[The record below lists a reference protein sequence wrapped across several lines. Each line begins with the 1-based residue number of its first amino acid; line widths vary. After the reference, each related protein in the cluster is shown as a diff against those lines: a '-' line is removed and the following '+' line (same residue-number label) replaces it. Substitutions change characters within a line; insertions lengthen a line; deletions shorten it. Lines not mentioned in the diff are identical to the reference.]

1 MKMAWTSWPWM
12 PRLSI
17 PEGWRSLRA
26 LVVLVAVVVV
36 LAAAGVGA
44 WLWSSS
50 RTSAAMAAYAVALA
64 RVHDTRGAP
73 PSPEARSAAIQT
85 LETTLSTY
93 PSAPAAG
100 NAAYEL
106 GNLRYAGGDFPRAR
120 AAYQIAVGQSPSP
133 TLRTMARA
141 GIGYAWEAEKNYA
154 SASQAYRDALGPLK
168 PTDFHFEELL
178 VDLGRVQEL
187 AGQRDDAIATYRR
200 ILKDVPKSL
209 RADDVRGRLAA
220 LGATP

>member
-1 MKMAWTSWPWM
+1 MIA

-17 PEGWRSLRA
+17 PKGWRSLRA
-26 LVVLVAVVVV
+26 LVVAAAAVVV

-44 WLWSSS
+44 WLWTSS
-50 RTSAAMAAYAVALA
+50 RTNAAMAAYAVALA
-64 RVHDTRGAP
+64 RVPDTRGTP
-73 PSPEARSAAIQT
+73 PSPEARAAAIQS
-85 LETTLSTY
+85 LETTLATY

-100 NAAYEL
+100 TAAYEL
-106 GNLRYAGGDFPRAR
+106 GNLRYAGRDYPRAR
-120 AAYQIAVGQSPSP
+120 AAYQIVVTQSSSP

-154 SASQAYRDALGPLK
+154 SASQAYRDALGDLA

-178 VDLGRVQEL
+178 IDLGRVQEL
-187 AGQRDDAIATYRR
+187 AGQKDDAIATYRR
-200 ILKDVPKSL
+200 LLKDIPKSL